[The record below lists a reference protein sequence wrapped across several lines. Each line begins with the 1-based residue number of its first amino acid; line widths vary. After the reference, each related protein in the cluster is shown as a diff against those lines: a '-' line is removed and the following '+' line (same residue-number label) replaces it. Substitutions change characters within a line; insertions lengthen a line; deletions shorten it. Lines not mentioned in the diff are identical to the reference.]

1 MMEQLVLNVDENNI
15 DIRLDKFI
23 KDNTDNL
30 SREYI
35 QKLIDEGYV
44 LVNGKEVTKC
54 SYKIALNDEI
64 IVTFKE
70 TEDLNV
76 EPQDI
81 PLDIVYEDKDV
92 IVINKP
98 QGMVVHPA
106 PGNYKNTLVNAL
118 LYHCKD
124 LSSIN
129 GVKRPGIVH
138 RIDKDTSGLLM
149 VAKNDYAHNFLAEQL
164 KDKTASRT
172 YVALVHGIVHVK
184 KGIINAPIGRDPKS
198 RVKMAVVKN
207 GKEAIT
213 EFTVLKY
220 YKDFTLI
227 ECKLKTGRTHQIRVH
242 MDYIGYP
249 LVGDPL
255 YGRRKLK
262 YGNKQYLHAKEL
274 SFIHPTTK
282 ERVTFTTELPEYFTK
297 FLNELEKKN

>member
-1 MMEQLVLNVDENNI
+1 MEQLVLNVDENNI

-54 SYKIALNDEI
+54 SYKTVLNDEI
-64 IVTFKE
+64 IVSFKE

-198 RVKMAVVKN
+198 RVKMAVVKD
-207 GKEAIT
+207 GKESIT

-297 FLNELEKKN
+297 FLNELEKAS